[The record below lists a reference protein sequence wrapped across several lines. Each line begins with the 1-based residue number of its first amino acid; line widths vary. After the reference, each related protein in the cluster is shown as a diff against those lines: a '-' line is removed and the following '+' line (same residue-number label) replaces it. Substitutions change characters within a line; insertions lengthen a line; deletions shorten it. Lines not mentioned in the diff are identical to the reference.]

1 MRASASPWRR
11 GVLMGVVAFLA
22 GASSPAWGDGL
33 TEFLS
38 QGRPIFDAR
47 YRFENVEQHGFS
59 RRADANTIR
68 ERFGFESAPI
78 WDLKALVEIQ
88 ATQHLSNAFNDTING
103 RISYPQVPDPEAF
116 ALNRLQLAYTGM
128 PDVTATLGR
137 QRINLDDQRFIGA
150 SAFRQN
156 EQTFDAA
163 RIDYKGLQNFT
174 ATYAYIDR
182 VNRVFGDRSP
192 AGHFN
197 GNIHL
202 FNLAYDFADYGKLTS
217 YAYLLDLGRS
227 RALSTATYGLQ
238 FGGARPLNDQF
249 ALHYIA
255 GYAHQTGYADNPQ
268 SFALDYWRLE
278 GGADYKDW
286 SLTGGSETLGGN
298 GVAGFSTPL
307 ATLHAFQGDAD
318 VFLTTPAQG
327 ITDRYAKLGYRTG
340 VEILGTVRK
349 VTFVGWYHAYR
360 AAQGSSSLGHE
371 LDFDAIANI
380 NEHWRI
386 DGAYAAYAG
395 TLAFASRN
403 KTWLSLTFSY

>member
-1 MRASASPWRR
+1 
-11 GVLMGVVAFLA
+11 
-22 GASSPAWGDGL
+22 
-33 TEFLS
+33 
-38 QGRPIFDAR
+38 
-47 YRFENVEQHGFS
+47 
-59 RRADANTIR
+59 
-68 ERFGFESAPI
+68 
-78 WDLKALVEIQ
+78 
-88 ATQHLSNAFNDTING
+88 
-103 RISYPQVPDPEAF
+103 
-116 ALNRLQLAYTGM
+116 M

-137 QRINLDDQRFIGA
+137 QRINLDEQRFVGA

-202 FNLAYDFADYGKLTS
+202 FNLAYDIADYGKLTS

-227 RALSTATYGLQ
+227 QALSTATYGLQ

-255 GYAHQTGYADNPQ
+255 GYAHQTDYADNPQ
-268 SFALDYWRLE
+268 SLALDYWRLE
-278 GGADYKDW
+278 GGADYEDW

-298 GVAGFSTPL
+298 GVAGISTPL

-318 VFLTTPAQG
+318 VFLTTPARG
-327 ITDRYAKLGYRTG
+327 ITDRYAKLGFQHRCRNPG
-340 VEILGTVRK
+340 HCSQGRFCRLVSCLQSGTRLERSG
-349 VTFVGWYHAYR
+349 TR
-360 AAQGSSSLGHE
+360 AGFRCHREYQRA
-371 LDFDAIANI
+371 
-380 NEHWRI
+380 
-386 DGAYAAYAG
+386 
-395 TLAFASRN
+395 LAD
-403 KTWLSLTFSY
+403 

>member
-1 MRASASPWRR
+1 MRMSTSLLCRGTLTGLVAVLAGVPSPARAE
-11 GVLMGVVAFLA
+11 GLAEFLA
-22 GASSPAWGDGL
+22 
-33 TEFLS
+33 
-38 QGRPIFDAR
+38 QGRPTFDAR
-47 YRFENVEQHGFS
+47 YRFENVGQQGFS
-59 RRADANTIR
+59 HDADANTIR
-68 ERFGFESAPI
+68 ERFGFETAPV

-103 RISYPQVPDPEAF
+103 RISYPQVPDPETF
-116 ALNRLQLAYTGM
+116 ELNRLQLSYAGM

-163 RIDYKGLQNFT
+163 GIDYKGLQNFT

-202 FNLAYDFADYGKLTS
+202 INLAYDIAGYGKLTS

-227 RALSTATYGLQ
+227 RTLSTATYGLQ
-238 FGGARPLNDQF
+238 FGGTHPLNDGF
-249 ALHYIA
+249 ALHYVG
-255 GYAHQTGYADNPQ
+255 GYARQTGYADNPL
-268 SFALDYWRLE
+268 SLALDYWRLE
-278 GGADYKDW
+278 GGVDYDDW

-327 ITDRYAKLGYRTG
+327 IADHYAKLGYRTG
-340 VEILGTVRK
+340 VEILGSVRK
-349 VTFVGWYHAYR
+349 LTLTSWYHAFR
-360 AAQGSSSLGHE
+360 AAQGLGDLGHE
-371 LDFDAIANI
+371 LDFDAIVNI
-380 NEHWRI
+380 DEHWRL
-386 DGAYAAYAG
+386 DGAYAAYDG
-395 TLAFASRN
+395 TFAFASRN